1 MMKQRRSGTERHLTR
16 KELLSAAREEQAPT
30 GHLSRC
36 AECLESVSLLRSF
49 QMAGRTPLPEPPKAW
64 IDRAAKISESS
75 WRSRILAQVKGVITF
90 DSWLQP
96 FPVGVRGQASSIE
109 RRVCCEAGPYLV
121 DLRAE
126 KHSDGWR
133 MVAQLSGEN
142 AETARLIDGSQIIP
156 ADRDAIFQ
164 WSATRP
170 PSTLSI
176 EIGDKSILFPK
187 LSWKRPRK
195 T

>member
-1 MMKQRRSGTERHLTR
+1 MTKQRRSGTERHLTR
-16 KELLSAAREEQAPT
+16 KELLSAARDEQVPT
-30 GHLSRC
+30 DHLSQC
-36 AECLESVSLLRSF
+36 AECRESVSLLRSF
-49 QMAGRTPLPEPPKAW
+49 QMAGRTPLPEPPLAW
-64 IDRAAKISESS
+64 IERAAKIPESS

-96 FPVGVRGQASSIE
+96 YPVGVRGQASSNE

-126 KHSDGWR
+126 KHVDGWR

-142 AETARLIDGSQIIP
+142 AETARLIDGAQIVP
-156 ADRDAIFQ
+156 ADPDAIFQ
-164 WSATRP
+164 WSATHP
-170 PSTLSI
+170 PSALSI
-176 EIGDKSILFPK
+176 QVGEKCILFPK